1 MFTIIVT
8 EKGGSQQKI
17 EFDEE
22 VVTVGRVQ
30 GNQIVLPRGNVS
42 KKHAKLEYSGGE
54 FRLTDLNSTNGT
66 YINGR
71 RITETTL
78 IKQSDSIYVGEFIL
92 SFESSPSE
100 PADAPAP
107 VQAGPRHKFPQPPGR
122 EEKTVGTEVPDHSTT
137 LPPEDELF
145 SSSVKELPPR
155 APRPQAVSR
164 PKAPAPP
171 APAPPAPAPPPA
183 KDSGGGDRMEQ
194 MIDVVARQVKRV
206 ERGSIPIKLDEG
218 TAGKIRLILKD
229 LARNMVASGKL
240 SRIREMGDLLGR
252 VFRAVVDLGPLSG
265 WLEDPAIHEIRI
277 VRSDSIWL
285 RKSGEWSEAPVG
297 FNSEESLAEILTCLG
312 AGLAWREDEGVHGLV
327 RFRLEDGPLVL
338 AALSPAC
345 SVGPSATIY
354 KNISASLINGAGLD
368 MMSEDLAREVIEKG
382 IEAGSRFAVVGAV
395 MPYRLSVL
403 TDMVRLIP
411 SSAFLVGVEDLDIMG
426 FCGPGC
432 VGMTT
437 GGSRKG
443 DDQQAKVGSLLPRA
457 NDLGPD
463 WIVSSSAVWADI
475 APIIACATNRRGM
488 MAELPLSGEGLLDE
502 ELAAAMVAGGVPAA
516 GPFAANLLTNAFDL
530 IVIVGSSGDGKPE
543 VRKILRTGII
553 GDEWSPKTVFKR

>member
-1 MFTIIVT
+1 MSTFTIIVT
-8 EKGGSQQKI
+8 EKGGSQQRI

-78 IKQSDSIYVGEFIL
+78 IKKSDSVYVGEFIL
-92 SFESSPSE
+92 AFESAPSE
-100 PADAPAP
+100 LAPAP
-107 VQAGPRHKFPQPPGR
+107 PPIPASPRHKMPPPPSR
-122 EEKTVGTEVPDHSTT
+122 EAKIVDDEAPEHSTT
-137 LPPEDELF
+137 LPPEDEIF
-145 SSSVKELPPR
+145 SSSAKESPPR
-155 APRPQAVSR
+155 APRPPAPPR
-164 PKAPAPP
+164 PKAPAP
-171 APAPPAPAPPPA
+171 APA
-183 KDSGGGDRMEQ
+183 KDSSGGGDRMEQ
-194 MIDVVARQVKRV
+194 MIDVLARQVKRV
-206 ERGSIPIKLDEG
+206 ERGSIPVKLDEG

-229 LARNMVASGKL
+229 LARDMVASGKL
-240 SRIREMGDLLGR
+240 SRTGEMGDLLGR
-252 VFRAVVDLGPLSG
+252 VFRAVVDLGPLSN
-265 WLEDPAIHEIRI
+265 WLEDPAVHEIRI

-285 RKSGEWSEAPVG
+285 RKSGAWSEAPVG
-297 FNSEESLAEILTCLG
+297 FTSEESLAEILKCLG
-312 AGLAWREDEGVHGLV
+312 AGLAWRDDEGVPGLV

-338 AALSPAC
+338 AAMSPVC
-345 SVGPSATIY
+345 SGNPTAAIY
-354 KNISASLINGAGLD
+354 KNISASLLNGANLD
-368 MMSEDLAREVIEKG
+368 MMSEDPAREVIEKG

-432 VGMTT
+432 AGLTA

-443 DDQQAKVGSLLPRA
+443 AAQPATVGSLLLRA
-457 NDLGPD
+457 NDLSPD
-463 WIVSSSAVWADI
+463 WIVSSTAGWVDI
-475 APIIACATNRRGM
+475 ASVMACATNRRGM

-502 ELAAAMVAGGVPAA
+502 ELAAAMVAGGVPVT
-516 GPFAANLLTNAFDL
+516 GPFAANLLVNAFEL

-543 VRKILRTGII
+543 VRKILRTGVI